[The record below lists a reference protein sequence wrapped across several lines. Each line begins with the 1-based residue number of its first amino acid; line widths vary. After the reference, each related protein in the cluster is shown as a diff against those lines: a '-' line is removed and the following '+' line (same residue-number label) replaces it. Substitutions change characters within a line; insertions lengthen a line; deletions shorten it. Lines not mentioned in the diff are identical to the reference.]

1 MMDGP
6 WEYISEVLGRVKGDE
21 FRSGHRHRDTM
32 LSAALFYLV
41 AVICSATWTH
51 ALPLYPES
59 SLEPQ
64 TGKTLL
70 KLFSSFQ
77 VIFLLLI
84 SSCHFLNLLTWSLV
98 TQHLDSHIVTYQW
111 DVWLKKPE
119 KWMRNMF
126 HLNRFHSETS
136 FRSGGRHQCC
146 RRRTERCE

>member
-1 MMDGP
+1 MDGP
-6 WEYISEVLGRVKGDE
+6 CEYICEVLGRVKGDE
-21 FRSGHRHRDTM
+21 SRSGHQHRDTM

-59 SLEPQ
+59 NLEPQ

-84 SSCHFLNLLTWSLV
+84 SSCHF
-98 TQHLDSHIVTYQW
+98 
-111 DVWLKKPE
+111 
-119 KWMRNMF
+119 
-126 HLNRFHSETS
+126 
-136 FRSGGRHQCC
+136 
-146 RRRTERCE
+146 